1 MTQVVPLDFAS
12 GPRYVTSSDIRD
24 CYNDGDLHAVIAQNG
39 GKPLSPNALQLI
51 EKRGLNLPSANS
63 AIANAA

>member
-1 MTQVVPLDFAS
+1 MTEVVTLDFTS

-24 CYNDGDLHAVIAQNG
+24 CYNDGDLHAVIAQMGN
-39 GKPLSPNALQLI
+39 KPLSQCALRI
-51 EKRGLNLPSANS
+51 VATRKLNLPSANL

>member
-24 CYNDGDLHAVIAQNG
+24 CYNDGDLHAVIAKMG
-39 GKPLSPNALQLI
+39 GKPLSQCALRI
-51 EKRGLNLPSANS
+51 VATRKLNLPSADRT
-63 AIANAA
+63 IANAA